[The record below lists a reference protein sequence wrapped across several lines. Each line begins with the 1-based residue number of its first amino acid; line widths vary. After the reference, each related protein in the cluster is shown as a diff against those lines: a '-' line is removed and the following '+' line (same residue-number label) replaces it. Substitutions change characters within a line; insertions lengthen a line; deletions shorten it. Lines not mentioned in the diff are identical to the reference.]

1 MHTKTLI
8 ASKSMKG
15 WIGESHKIVVK
26 TAIVTFTVQSV
37 SSEAEPTLTFP
48 FTRVRIFF
56 TRGKYVTFVAITATV
71 GVYWTKKE
79 HKTYRSKIRSVRRRR
94 GRGDYKKKFTFLFVC
109 LFVFFLTKFSVTK
122 KAEPNIINK
131 SIYTK
136 QRQWTTTTTNHADTS

>member
-1 MHTKTLI
+1 MTLI
-8 ASKSMKG
+8 ASTSMKG

-48 FTRVRIFF
+48 FTCVRIFF

-79 HKTYRSKIRSVRRRR
+79 HKTYRSKKNKICEEEGKGG
-94 GRGDYKKKFTFLFVC
+94 GRITKENLRFCLFVC
-109 LFVFFLTKFSVTK
+109 LFVFLTKFSVTK

-136 QRQWTTTTTNHADTS
+136 QRQWTTTNHADTS